1 MMSKRIVLLQALAS
15 MPADLR
21 LMLKRVESAAA
32 SHSPSPTQWSIVQVL
47 AHLLD
52 VEGRYLIRL
61 HRVVT
66 EDNPFLPTIH
76 PDNTALPTT
85 PLPALLNQFEV
96 ARTQTLDFLQALSP
110 GSWQRPALHETQGAT
125 KFRYLVQMLVDHDTQ
140 HLNQIMDIQ
149 QLSVGSHA
157 AAPPAMSKPT

>member
-1 MMSKRIVLLQALAS
+1 MSKRIVLLQALAS

-21 LMLKRVESAAA
+21 LMLKRVDTAAA
-32 SHSPSPTQWSIVQVL
+32 THSPSPTQWSILQVL

-52 VEGRYLIRL
+52 VEERYLIRL

-76 PDNTALPTT
+76 PDDTALPTT
-85 PLPALLNQFEV
+85 PLLALLNQFEA

-125 KFRYLVQMLVDHDTQ
+125 KFRYLIQMLVDHDTQ
-140 HLNQIMDIQ
+140 HLNQIIEIQ
-149 QLSVGSHA
+149 QLSVRPHA
-157 AAPPAMSKPT
+157 AAPPTLPEPT